1 MDNGVQIRVA
11 QPSDGQY
18 ISKMWLECLQLGGY
32 TTFPSS
38 SEALSAFEQRIENPQ
53 GHSRIWVA
61 VVGDE
66 IVGWQGLIDFGVTQI
81 TRAALSSTYVS
92 PRWHHKK
99 VGCQLL
105 KHAMQCVTDN
115 GGLDYILGWIKSD
128 NSPSVRLVSSL
139 GWKRIGEVPRFR
151 DDDPKLEYYAF
162 AVPKL

>member
-1 MDNGVQIRVA
+1 MNSDLQIRFA
-11 QPSDGQY
+11 QPSDGRH
-18 ISKMWLECLQLGGY
+18 ITEMWLECLQLGGY
-32 TTFPSS
+32 TTYPCSDQ
-38 SEALSAFEQRIENPQ
+38 AMGAFVQRIENPQ

-61 VVGDE
+61 VLGDE

-128 NSPSVRLVSSL
+128 NLASIRLVRSL
-139 GWKRIGEVPRFR
+139 GWKRIGKIPRFR
-151 DDDPKLEYYAF
+151 EADPKLEYYAF